1 MNSGQ
6 FAKGV
11 PFQCPDINKQVH
23 NYELKNILSHAGSVG
38 DGVSLSRLK
47 YLNK

>member
-11 PFQCPDINKQVH
+11 SWCINITKQVH
-23 NYELKNILSHAGSVG
+23 NYELQNILSHAGSVG
-38 DGVSLSRLK
+38 DIVGLSRLK